1 MKEYISDQEKRYVE
15 DLLKKRRRTIMQLM
29 HK

>member
-1 MKEYISDQEKRYVE
+1 MREYISDREKRYVE
-15 DLLKKRRRTIMQLM
+15 DLLKKRWKTIMQLM